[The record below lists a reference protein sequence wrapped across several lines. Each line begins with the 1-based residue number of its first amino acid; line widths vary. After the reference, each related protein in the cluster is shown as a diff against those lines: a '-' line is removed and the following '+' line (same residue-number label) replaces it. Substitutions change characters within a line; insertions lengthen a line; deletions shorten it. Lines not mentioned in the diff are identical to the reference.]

1 MHQVSG
7 FNKEYYFNNFNS
19 VSFKQADNLA
29 FVRNENKDKPVT
41 KPANPFLSKDTLELS
56 GKKIETALKSFDSGA
71 VNFKDISIG
80 LLESIPFVRRIVSIE
95 SGKENNDNFKTLGA
109 TLLLL
114 ANAPEDT
121 RDLIAGINQFINPK
135 KVKAGLSYEYQSKF
149 SFLRGTLF
157 EFLLKGKGRYT
168 KPISEFLYKKDKT
181 LFDTEIGQKILNLAK
196 CSVEDM
202 QLTQRKDIM
211 KNAVPSFKFFDK
223 PKLRWIIGRASLRI
237 TLLSI
242 LVFSA
247 LEIPQ
252 IIKAVKKGNNITSK
266 ISNGLKQILKSL
278 VNVSVI
284 LLSTALFGAFFAK
297 KGPAGSLFG
306 IGTGAYLGSKVSKKI
321 NENIV

>member
-1 MHQVSG
+1 MHQVSELS
-7 FNKEYYFNNFNS
+7 KEYYLYNLNCM
-19 VSFKQADNLA
+19 SFRGADNSAL
-29 FVRNENKDKPVT
+29 VRTDNKDKPVT
-41 KPANPFLSKDTLELS
+41 KPSNPFLSKDTLELS
-56 GKKIETALKSFDSGA
+56 GKKIESALNNVNSGT

-95 SGKENNDNFKTLGA
+95 NGKENNDNFKTLGA

-121 RDLIAGINQFINPK
+121 RDLISGINQFINPK
-135 KVKAGLSYEYQSKF
+135 KVKAGLSYDYQSKF

-157 EFLLKGKGRYT
+157 EFLLKGKGKYT

-181 LFDTEIGQKILNLAK
+181 LFDTDIGQKILNLTK
-196 CSVEDM
+196 SSVEDM
-202 QLTQRKDIM
+202 QSTPRKDIM
-211 KNAVPSFKFFDK
+211 KNAVPAFKFIDK

-252 IIKAVKKGNNITSK
+252 IIKAFQKGNDLTAK
-266 ISNGLKQILKSL
+266 ISNGLKQILKSF

-284 LLSTALFGAFFAK
+284 LLSTALFGAFFAQ

-306 IGTGAYLGSKVSKKI
+306 IGTGAYLGSKISKKI
-321 NENIV
+321 NEKIV